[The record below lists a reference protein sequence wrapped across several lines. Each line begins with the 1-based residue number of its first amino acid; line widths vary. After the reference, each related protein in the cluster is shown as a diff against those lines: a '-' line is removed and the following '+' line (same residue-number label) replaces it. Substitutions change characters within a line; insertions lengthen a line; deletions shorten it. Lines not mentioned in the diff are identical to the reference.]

1 MDQAA
6 ATNGTNIDLESLREQ
21 IRQWPDPLWTP
32 MPVPP
37 WSIDAP
43 TYTTSA
49 RTGYK
54 EILPDEELDRSIFH
68 AAQVCNLITQFT
80 TEPYHNAGLADI
92 MSFLQLG
99 PRSRSTHLS
108 AEGSI
113 FGFGWNVVL
122 PLPTWSLLFQMAIGA
137 DACTRLHN
145 LGFDRI
151 LRPRVMDFEA
161 ECARLAAEMETRGKE
176 EAATTKEHDAAAA
189 KGAET
194 ACAQSETQDE
204 MKANSARDDEEVAVL
219 YSNNASVE
227 MDTSAEEETKADKGN
242 QTRERHFPYSA
253 RVLHQRRPAFT
264 ESKQIGRKH
273 ARRTSDSERNF
284 RRRRNARQYYAGT
297 RQIFPHFRSRKN
309 RGR

>member
-1 MDQAA
+1 
-6 ATNGTNIDLESLREQ
+6 
-21 IRQWPDPLWTP
+21 

-242 QTRERHFPYSA
+242 QAAAAKCVETKAEDKKEVDKEASTAKRF
-253 RVLHQRRPAFT
+253 
-264 ESKQIGRKH
+264 
-273 ARRTSDSERNF
+273 
-284 RRRRNARQYYAGT
+284 RNASAAIDIVTKALGSPWVRIDHDVVTQLHTTYQHALDVCAST
-297 RQIFPHFRSRKN
+297 SNIE
-309 RGR
+309 